1 METGRSLLPDR
12 RQKRKLNV
20 TSCSWKTKLG
30 ILQTEKNYL
39 LAFLTFVCGTE
50 GERATSPSSASGNGS
65 IYASRSSPEAQ
76 IERYFLQLEDE
87 VGHFTNGKKLPAC
100 ISYLCSWR
108 RGREGNVA
116 LFCKWKRV
124 DLCFQIVA
132 RSANCTL
139 LLAAGRRSWAFY
151 KRKKNYLL
159 ALSIFVHGVE
169 GDEATSPS
177 FTAGNEAI
185 DASSSSL
192 EALIA
197 TL

>member
-1 METGRSLLPDR
+1 MLLLAARRRSWAFY
-12 RQKRKLNV
+12 KRK
-20 TSCSWKTKLG
+20 
-30 ILQTEKNYL
+30 KN
-39 LAFLTFVCGTE
+39 
-50 GERATSPSSASGNGS
+50 
-65 IYASRSSPEAQ
+65 
-76 IERYFLQLEDE
+76 
-87 VGHFTNGKKLPAC
+87 LPAW
-100 ISYLCSWR
+100 ISYLCSWC
-108 RGREGNVA
+108 RGRQGNVA

-124 DLCFQIVA
+124 DRCFQIVD

-139 LLAAGRRSWAFY
+139 LLVAGRRSWAFY
-151 KRKKNYLL
+151 TRKKTTCLHFLPLFMAQRATGQRRPLLQVETGRSMLPDRRQKRKLHVTSCSWKTKLGIYTRKKNYLL
-159 ALSIFVHGVE
+159 ALFIFVRGVE